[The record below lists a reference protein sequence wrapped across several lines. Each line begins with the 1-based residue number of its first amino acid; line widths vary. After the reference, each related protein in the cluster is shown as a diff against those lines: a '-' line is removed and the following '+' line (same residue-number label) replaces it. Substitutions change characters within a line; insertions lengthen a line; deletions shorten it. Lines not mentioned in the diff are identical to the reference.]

1 MRIPVPAVRQ
11 ERNTDAKGGGVAA
24 GAGLVAG
31 LAAIVAS
38 SCCVLPIVFVG
49 LGLGSVAAIT
59 IPTLAALR
67 PYLLGAAVLAVVA
80 AWAHYARRRALCSVD
95 MTCVGAPARRFPRW
109 LVLASVVVFLAL
121 LWQPWIEPALLPLV
135 R

>member
-1 MRIPVPAVRQ
+1 V
-11 ERNTDAKGGGVAA
+11 T

-49 LGLGSVAAIT
+49 LGLGSVAALL

-67 PYLLGAAVLAVVA
+67 PYLLAGAVLAVVA
-80 AWAHYARRRALCSVD
+80 AWILYARRRPACATDTACATTGPSRR
-95 MTCVGAPARRFPRW
+95 APVW
-109 LVLASVVVFLAL
+109 LVLASAIVLLAL
-121 LWQPWIEPALLPLV
+121 IWQPWIEPLLLAWL

>member
-1 MRIPVPAVRQ
+1 MPGASEVQGPGGKGPA
-11 ERNTDAKGGGVAA
+11 AA
-24 GAGLVAG
+24 TGAGLAAG

-49 LGLGSVAAIT
+49 LGLGSAAAVL

-67 PYLLGAAVLAVVA
+67 PYLLAVAVLAVAA
-80 AWAHYARRRALCSVD
+80 AWVSHARRRRACATDADCKTRGPVRH
-95 MTCVGAPARRFPRW
+95 TPVW
-109 LVLASVVVFLAL
+109 LVLASAVVILAL
-121 LWQPWIEPALLPLV
+121 IWQSSIEPRLLPWV